1 MNIIFSYIQYLRN
14 KKSFNQFRI
23 FLWFSFNGLISVII
37 AMALYLYLI
46 KYSIVGISL
55 ANIFAYAAGLIY
67 GFIANNKFTFKQ
79 KKPVNII
86 TIIKYLGLY
95 FTTMCVNLFVNKIFL
110 NLFSQNQYGQAL
122 SLMVALIV
130 STFLNYFGLKL
141 FVFN

>member
-1 MNIIFSYIQYLRN
+1 
-14 KKSFNQFRI
+14 
-23 FLWFSFNGLISVII
+23 
-37 AMALYLYLI
+37 MALYLYLI